1 MSVIADFCT
10 SWKTAGI
17 LPPIITGQEV
27 KFPRSPYTLDLSD
40 LISFFAISR
49 DRIEILKGFLNF
61 RALLHSM
68 EIVSGFQW
76 VDGSFMENVEL
87 THKRSPKD
95 LDVVTFFNLPEG
107 CDNQKSFFEKTIHRL
122 NNKEIKQKFKVD
134 SYLIETSK
142 NNPNDL
148 VKSGA
153 YWYSV
158 WGHTRSGL
166 WKGFLEVDLNP
177 ASDAKA
183 LEELV
188 VLEKRGSYDK

>member
-1 MSVIADFCT
+1 M
-10 SWKTAGI
+10 
-17 LPPIITGQEV
+17 Q
-27 KFPRSPYTLDLSD
+27 
-40 LISFFAISR
+40 
-49 DRIEILKGFLNF
+49 
-61 RALLHSM
+61 
-68 EIVSGFQW
+68 IVSGFQW

-107 CDNQKSFFEKTIHRL
+107 SDNQKSFFEKTIHRL
-122 NNKEIKQKFKVD
+122 NNREIKQKFKVD

-142 NNPNDL
+142 NNPKDL

-183 LEELV
+183 SE